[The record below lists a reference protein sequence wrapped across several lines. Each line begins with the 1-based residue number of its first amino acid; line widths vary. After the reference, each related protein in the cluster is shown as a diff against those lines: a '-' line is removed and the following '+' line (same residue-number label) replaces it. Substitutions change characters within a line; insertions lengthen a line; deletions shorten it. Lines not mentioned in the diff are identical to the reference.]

1 MIERKKAIRKLKQA
15 VKAALRDQEE
25 NEGAIKSEFLENLQK
40 AEVDLYYTVLF
51 PLDKKYISLYPTSDA
66 NDSETKNAREDFLND
81 LKTQIKSKELPSG
94 LHPKKKESK
103 AYFEVER
110 IRKQGPTTHH
120 SNQGSQQDSDLKANN
135 AEKSMEKVDQEDEF
149 FA

>member
-1 MIERKKAIRKLKQA
+1 M
-15 VKAALRDQEE
+15 
-25 NEGAIKSEFLENLQK
+25 ENLQR

-66 NDSETKNAREDFLND
+66 NDSETKKAREDFLND
-81 LKTQIKSKELPSG
+81 IKAQVKSKELPSG

-110 IRKQGPTTHH
+110 IRKQGPTYRDE
-120 SNQGSQQDSDLKANN
+120 SNQGNQQNTGLN
-135 AEKSMEKVDQEDEF
+135 ADNTEEPPEKVDQEDEF